1 MVAAFSDGLG
11 KAQTLPPGRVK
22 TELTPLEAEL
32 VESLGILGYDLE
44 NEAVTS
50 TR

>member
-1 MVAAFSDGLG
+1 MVAAFWDGLG
-11 KAQTLPPGRVK
+11 KAKTLPPGRVK

-32 VESLGILGYDLE
+32 VEPLGILGYELE
-44 NEAVTS
+44 DEAVTP